1 MFASVHSE
9 SRASRILECHAD
21 TFLFSGNG
29 SRSSHHLRVALPLE
43 TRFLAGVLGGSARP
57 APERLLPVVRAASI
71 SRSSSSSRSLRMSGL
86 VSLSTTYSV
95 LFSRRSSWKRLF
107 MGVHSLVMKDS
118 YDARCSDQS
127 LSRKCWKSCSSLKI
141 FSTLGSASFFH
152 AISAPPPPGNENPA
166 SPKQPIFKAFCDS
179 GVAKLGCKGLKK
191 GLSHLLVP
199 PNGLG
204 SFLKNHI
211 FHPFLTHFWLQNN
224 PFSRYFVTLEGPK
237 WLAMGLKWA
246 HFTCLGTPNGPG

>member
-1 MFASVHSE
+1 MARISSVPCMAVHCCRRIMFASVHSE

-86 VSLSTTYSV
+86 VSLSTTCSV

-107 MGVHSLVMKDS
+107 MGVHSS
-118 YDARCSDQS
+118 
-127 LSRKCWKSCSSLKI
+127 
-141 FSTLGSASFFH
+141 
-152 AISAPPPPGNENPA
+152 PPPPPA
-166 SPKQPIFKAFCDS
+166 HQHRTE
-179 GVAKLGCKGLKK
+179 GR
-191 GLSHLLVP
+191 
-199 PNGLG
+199 
-204 SFLKNHI
+204 
-211 FHPFLTHFWLQNN
+211 
-224 PFSRYFVTLEGPK
+224 FS
-237 WLAMGLKWA
+237 
-246 HFTCLGTPNGPG
+246 TPM